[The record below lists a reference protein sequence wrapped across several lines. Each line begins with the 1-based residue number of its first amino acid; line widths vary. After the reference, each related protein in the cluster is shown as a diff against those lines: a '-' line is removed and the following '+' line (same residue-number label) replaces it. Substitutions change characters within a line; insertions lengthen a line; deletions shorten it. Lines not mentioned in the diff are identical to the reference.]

1 MRVVIAPAT
10 SVTGEVHECLR
21 SWSAAGLLERFCIWQ
36 IPVDAQ
42 PEDAR
47 CVVRIDNGVDHLG
60 TLPEAL
66 QDTPSDQVILLG
78 FYATDDS
85 EAFDPRFSARVSEC
99 MQHAANVL
107 AYDKTRPV
115 ECAMIVAPGR
125 ISQPVPV
132 DVFCGSWNLYVAP
145 EDRSTPRAANQ
156 LPDSDG
162 FLPRHAAHALAT
174 VADLWV
180 DASTGSSGVLEA
192 VANEDVYAID
202 PPAVR
207 LVRCFSRM
215 ADYGYMADHVA
226 AGVFQAGDEWSNPD
240 PDHFD
245 RVSEPARLVKQAVR
259 EFMEIHGETIG
270 LTRFEPLKLPPE
282 KRPSLLEALR
292 ELIGMMMARIRRIPS
307 DLADATLGSAH
318 DRLADRIDRLRGPD
332 APRTLRWR
340 ERPEAERNLT
350 DIADQLVNP
359 FPTPDGPTDAVWRDL
374 RQLAFALV
382 DGSDLP
388 DGMDASSYSRS
399 GKQALVTKPAALVP
413 DPQEK
418 PPDRLTDRACDPR
431 QHDPRLSDDPGEG
444 DPGANTGET
453 VMKDW
458 VEGRRPTLLWAVGY
472 EIASALKAAGTAAAE
487 LDAEADA
494 TLAAKDGK
502 DAGEA
507 EDDEQAEGADDD
519 ASAGSTPPK
528 EHRWR
533 RLRNALLINIAIAIF
548 ASLLIWTRL
557 DPVPALAAQLIVV
570 LAWTFGF
577 MSLALRFVRLERS
590 ILRAE
595 VESQLEVA
603 NTAMRRALC
612 AGDEPRL
619 ERRYAEY
626 LDWAEIIG
634 WMVHQPWVGEPIGRV
649 EVLGAIPRSTLPA
662 AFRVGVAKIP
672 EPTLEKLCGQARA
685 KVFQTRWLTAQYRA
699 VADEAMA
706 RLALTYSYSGAGGAP
721 DPDADDRDDSD
732 SPRRQLLAA
741 IRRGD
746 GRSLRDNEMTS
757 QVLRFIDRLPL
768 DSAADEVKSPYMARA
783 DSDGSVDDQLS
794 PLPPCAAWFAPPAS
808 LPDLAPRILGAV
820 IRITVDSATGP
831 RIGLGAM
838 LAPEGLAVTSLSVVA
853 EAQTVRVTLADGS
866 HREAATVRALPEAD
880 LALLKLE
887 GEVEPLEE
895 PLVLSD
901 SEALL
906 GDPILAPS
914 PPGGDASDPA
924 VALGLVTAQYG
935 RRANGP
941 GTESSMIGATYRTAA
956 GPAGS
961 PVFDLEG
968 RLVGIHRSATLDG
981 DNRDLSAARTVVQVS
996 VVKALL
1002 NDELADDSEAA
1013 THAVSPAR
1021 ERELEARTDAEV
1033 VTAKPSMFLGDLFP
1047 PGDGPE
1053 GLLPHHWVDP
1063 DDQHLIEMVG
1073 EEPVLAGAELG
1084 GLSTGARFMQPLRV
1098 LVHRIDMT
1106 QAVAARE
1113 LASCAVEESDASP
1126 RLNISRPGHEP
1137 AT

>member
-36 IPVDAQ
+36 VPVDAQ

-66 QDTPSDQVILLG
+66 QDTPSDQVTLLG

-85 EAFDPRFSARVSEC
+85 AAFDPRFSTRVSEC
-99 MQHAANVL
+99 MQLAANVL

-125 ISQPVPV
+125 ISQPVPA

-145 EDRSTPRAANQ
+145 EDRSAPRAANQ

-180 DASTGSSGVLEA
+180 DASARSSGVLEA
-192 VANEDVYAID
+192 VADEDIYAID

-207 LVRCFSRM
+207 LVRCFSRV
-215 ADYGYMADHVA
+215 ADYGYMVDHVA
-226 AGVFQAGDEWSNPD
+226 AGVFQAGGEWSNPD

-245 RVSEPARLVKQAVR
+245 RVNDPTRLVKQAVR

-307 DLADATLGSAH
+307 DLADATLGSAY
-318 DRLADRIDRLRGPD
+318 DRLADRIDKMRGPD

-340 ERPEAERNLT
+340 ERPQDERNLA

-388 DGMDASSYSRS
+388 DGMDASTYSRS

-418 PPDRLTDRACDPR
+418 PPDRSTDCACDPR
-431 QHDPRLSDDPGEG
+431 LHDPRLSDDPSEG
-444 DPGANTGET
+444 DQDEGTGDT
-453 VMKDW
+453 AMKDW
-458 VEGRRPTLLWAVGY
+458 VEGRCPTLLWAVGY

-487 LDAEADA
+487 LDAESDA
-494 TLAAKDGK
+494 ILAGK
-502 DAGEA
+502 DAEEA
-507 EDDEQAEGADDD
+507 GGDEQAEGADAD
-519 ASAGSTPPK
+519 ASTDSTPPK

-533 RLRNALLINIAIAIF
+533 RLRNALLINTAIAFF

-649 EVLGAIPRSTLPA
+649 EVMGAIPRSTLPA

-672 EPTLEKLCGQARA
+672 ESTVERLCGQARA
-685 KVFQTRWLTAQYRA
+685 KVFQAKWLTAQYRA

-706 RLALTYSYSGAGGAP
+706 QVALTYSYSGAGGAP

-831 RIGLGAM
+831 RVGLGAM

-981 DNRDLSAARTVVQVS
+981 DSGDLSTARTVVEASAVQ
-996 VVKALL
+996 ALL
-1002 NDELADDSEAA
+1002 SEELAGDSEDAPP
-1013 THAVSPAR
+1013 VVGPAR
-1021 ERELEARTDAEV
+1021 DHEHEDGARTGSEV
-1033 VTAKPSMFLGDLFP
+1033 VTARPSKFLGDLFP
-1047 PGDGPE
+1047 PGDSPE

-1063 DDQHLIEMVG
+1063 DDQHLVETVG
-1073 EEPVLAGAELG
+1073 EKPTLEGAEFRD
-1084 GLSTGARFMQPLRV
+1084 LSTGARFMQPLRV
-1098 LVHRIDMT
+1098 LVHRVDMT

-1113 LASCAVEESDASP
+1113 LASCVCKHSDAS
-1126 RLNISRPGHEP
+1126 
-1137 AT
+1137 AA